1 MRTSRLQRKTNET
14 EIFVEICL
22 DGGECQIDTGI
33 GFFDHML
40 AAFAMHGGFGLKVLA
55 KGDLKVDCHHTVE
68 DTGIV
73 LGKAIAEAIGD
84 RKNISRFGSFF
95 APMDEA
101 LAFAVVDISGRPFL
115 RFDASFTNQSIGEF
129 DTCMVVEFMRALAFN
144 AGITL
149 HIELKYGTNDHHKCE
164 AIFKA
169 VAHALRLAL
178 MKKDTEVLSTKGVL

>member
-1 MRTSRLQRKTNET
+1 MRTSKQQRKTNET
-14 EIFVEICL
+14 DVFVEICL
-22 DGGECQIDTGI
+22 DGGERQIDTGI

-40 AAFAMHGGFGLKVLA
+40 EAFAMHGEFGLKVLA
-55 KGDLKVDCHHTVE
+55 KGDLKVDCHHTIE

-73 LGKAIAEAIGD
+73 LGKAIAEAVGD
-84 RKNISRFGSFF
+84 KKNIARFGSFF
-95 APMDEA
+95 VPMDEA
-101 LAFAVVDISGRPFL
+101 LASAVVDISGRPFL
-115 RFDASFTNQSIGEF
+115 RFDASFNNQSIGEF

-178 MKKDTEVLSTKGVL
+178 MKKDTDVLSTKGVI